1 MARLR
6 VTATMRR
13 QLADLRGERGQVRKG
28 GVMLVPPIL
37 PPDEWEA
44 IAAPMQDKLIADSWE
59 DRAQRDKLNPE
70 PPIIG
75 KDPADRTE
83 FYKTGR
89 RVALPAPAYVGAV
102 R

>member
-1 MARLR
+1 MRKLR

-44 IAAPMQDKLIADSWE
+44 IAAPMQDKLIQDSYE
-59 DRAQRDKLNPE
+59 DRAQRAKLNPE

-75 KDPADRTE
+75 PDPADVSHR
-83 FYKTGR
+83 YRK
-89 RVALPAPAYVGAV
+89 
-102 R
+102 